1 MSVFSTLPKCVALAL
16 FVLPSLTPAAL
27 AQSRG
32 GGGGSGPGEAAAL
45 DNCGPGAITCYAT
58 QDANCRSSG
67 GFIRLRMT
75 SADAV
80 TLECTSD
87 RNDLNRVFAQ
97 ERAQTTTCTS
107 GHLCI
112 RHGTRTGDATNIY
125 RQMVGAMNSCLQS
138 QGYLEVHAILSDG
151 PNTSTLYAGCV
162 RRA

>member
-1 MSVFSTLPKCVALAL
+1 MSFLSSLPKIAAL
-16 FVLPSLTPAAL
+16 SLMLLPAA
-27 AQSRG
+27 APMAFGQSQRG
-32 GGGGSGPGEAAAL
+32 GGGTAEFIAV
-45 DNCGPGAITCYAT
+45 DNCAPGAITCYAT

-87 RNDLNRVFAQ
+87 RTALNRVFAQ
-97 ERAQTTTCTS
+97 EHAQTTTCTA

-112 RHGTRTGDATNIY
+112 RHGTRTGDQTNIY
-125 RQMVGAMNSCLQS
+125 RQMVGAMNSCLHS
-138 QGYLEVHAILSDG
+138 HGYLEVHAILSDG
-151 PNTSTLYAGCV
+151 PNASTLYAGCV